1 MNKYSTLLFDMDGTV
16 VNTDELIVQTFF
28 TLYDMYKDGQ
38 RRDRKDIYY
47 FSGPPIRETLK
58 KEFPDLDS
66 QFIWDE
72 FHRISWDYYPKYI
85 LPFEGV
91 KETLIKLKEKG
102 IKLGIVT
109 NKIHKTTQY
118 CLDILSLN
126 GLFDVIIGF
135 DDVNKG
141 KPHQEGIL
149 KAMQLFNENDKN
161 KVLYVGDNVSDYL
174 TAENAGVDCA
184 LLYWGPRNIGE
195 EAQPKYKLQSFKELE
210 EII

>member
-28 TLYDMYKDGQ
+28 TLYDMYKNGQ

-47 FSGPPIRETLK
+47 FSGPPIRDTLK
-58 KEFPDLDS
+58 KEFPDLDP

-85 LPFEGV
+85 LPFDGV

-102 IKLGIVT
+102 VKLGIVT

-135 DDVNKG
+135 DDVSKG
-141 KPHQEGIL
+141 KPHQEGIE
-149 KAMQLFNENDKN
+149 KAMQLFNEKDKN

-184 LLYWGPRNIGE
+184 LLYWGPRVIGE
-195 EAQPKYKLQSFKELE
+195 EAKPKYKLHSFKELE
-210 EII
+210 EIL